1 MQTKPEKIFEQ
12 IFSVYAKIQILC
24 LILITIL
31 LFGQVIIREIF
42 NVGLQW
48 VYELSCMLQVTMIWL
63 GLPSL
68 LYHEEDIKITV
79 LYDIAP
85 PIIKKGLKIL
95 SYFVILSSVI
105 MISGGYV
112 LYMDKLAFTK
122 SAAMRMPNY
131 IFFGSFPF
139 GIIMIILVLIFK
151 TKSMLKTV
159 SPSGQIIGEA
169 K

>member
-1 MQTKPEKIFEQ
+1 MQTKPEKLFEQ
-12 IFSVYAKIQILC
+12 VFSVYAKIQIAC
-24 LILITIL
+24 LILITVL
-31 LFGQVIIREIF
+31 LFGQVIIREVFSI
-42 NVGLQW
+42 GLQW

-68 LYHEEDIKITV
+68 LYHGEDIKITV

-85 PIIKKGLKIL
+85 PMIKKGLKIL
-95 SYFVILSSVI
+95 SYLVILSSVI
-105 MISGGYV
+105 MISAGYV
-112 LYMDKLAFTK
+112 MYMDKLAFTK

-131 IFFGSFPF
+131 LFFGAFPF

-151 TKSMLKTV
+151 TKSMLQMDSSADLNT
-159 SPSGQIIGEA
+159 GDA

>member
-1 MQTKPEKIFEQ
+1 MQTKSEKMFEKIFS
-12 IFSVYAKIQILC
+12 IYASIQIVC
-24 LILITIL
+24 LVAITIL
-31 LFGQVIIREIF
+31 LFGQVLIREIF
-42 NVGLQW
+42 SIGLQW

-68 LYHEEDIKITV
+68 LYKGEDIKISII
-79 LYDIAP
+79 YDLAP

-95 SYFVILSSVI
+95 SYLVILSSVV
-105 MISGGYV
+105 MISIAYV
-112 LYMDKLAFTK
+112 MYMDKLAFTK

-151 TKSMLKTV
+151 TKSMLKMNT
-159 SPSGQIIGEA
+159 SSEQITGAA

>member
-1 MQTKPEKIFEQ
+1 MQTKSEKMFEKIFS
-12 IFSVYAKIQILC
+12 IYASIQIVC
-24 LILITIL
+24 LVAITIL
-31 LFGQVIIREIF
+31 LFGQVIARELF
-42 NVGLQW
+42 SVGLQW

-68 LYHEEDIKITV
+68 LYRGEDIKISI
-79 LYDIAP
+79 LYDLAP
-85 PIIKKGLKIL
+85 PTIKKGLKIL
-95 SYFVILSSVI
+95 SYLIILSSVV
-105 MISGGYV
+105 MISIAYV
-112 LYMDKLAFTK
+112 MYMDKLAFTK

-151 TKSMLKTV
+151 TKSMLKMNTSSEQV
-159 SPSGQIIGEA
+159 TGAS